1 MRSIPLTFCGA
12 VVIAA
17 TLMPAPV
24 ALADSDTGQEKDS
37 KTGATLAVDPSSITP
52 GGEVD
57 LQVDG
62 CKGKE
67 AKGISDAFDSDAGFS
82 SADDSGLSA
91 RARIR
96 SDAAAGDYDI
106 WVTCDDDKDTRVSG
120 TITVVARDGAVPLD
134 PIAPVRAGGGGTATL
149 LAGEAAQQ
157 DGPGIAHAVLG
168 LALAAVAAVAV
179 AFRSARRRRRPS
191 AD

>member
-1 MRSIPLTFCGA
+1 MRSISLTFCGA
-12 VVIAA
+12 AVVAV
-17 TLMPAPV
+17 TLMPASV
-24 ALADSDTGQEKDS
+24 ALADSGTSQEKETQTRAALS
-37 KTGATLAVDPSSITP
+37 VDPASIAP

-57 LQVDG
+57 LRVDG
-62 CKGKE
+62 CKGE
-67 AKGISDAFDSDAGFS
+67 GQGISDAFDSDAGFS
-82 SADDSGLSA
+82 AADDSRLSA
-91 RARIR
+91 RAKIR

-120 TITVVARDGAVPLD
+120 TVTVVGREGAAPVA

-157 DGPGIAHAVLG
+157 DGPGVAHTVTG
-168 LALAAVAAVAV
+168 LVLAAVASVAV
-179 AFRSARRRRRPS
+179 AFRSSRRRHPS

>member
-12 VVIAA
+12 AVVAV
-17 TLMPAPV
+17 TLMPASV
-24 ALADSDTGQEKDS
+24 ALADSGSSQDKETQTRAALS
-37 KTGATLAVDPSSITP
+37 VDPASIAP

-62 CKGKE
+62 CKGEK

-82 SADDSGLSA
+82 AADAGRLSGKA
-91 RARIR
+91 KIR

-120 TITVVARDGAVPLD
+120 TVTVVDREGAAPVAPV
-134 PIAPVRAGGGGTATL
+134 APVRAGGGGTATL
-149 LAGEAAQQ
+149 LAGEAPQQ
-157 DGPGIAHAVLG
+157 DGPGIAHTVTG
-168 LALAAVAAVAV
+168 LVLAAVASVAV
-179 AFRSARRRRRPS
+179 AFRSSRRRHPS
-191 AD
+191 TD